1 MAIEMPQDAHVDLKD
16 YLQAERDMQWEDGK
30 RGFIVDAVA
39 YVVVTAILITV
50 NLLVVPEFLWFF
62 FPLVGWGIGLTF
74 HYLFGVKWA
83 GREADRHEARVEV
96 RVRKNALRA
105 A

>member
-1 MAIEMPQDAHVDLKD
+1 MPEGAQVDLKG
-16 YLQAERDMQWEDGK
+16 YLQAERDLQQVDGR
-30 RGFIVDAVA
+30 RGFIVDATS
-39 YVVVTAILITV
+39 YVIVNAILITV

-62 FPLVGWGIGLTF
+62 FPLIGWGIGLTF

-83 GREADRHEARVEV
+83 GREADRHEARVAV
-96 RVRKNALRA
+96 RAQQNALRA

>member
-1 MAIEMPQDAHVDLKD
+1 MPQDRRVNLEV
-16 YLQAERDMQWEDGK
+16 YLQAERDLQQEDGR

-39 YVVVTAILITV
+39 YVVVNAILITV

-74 HYLFGVKWA
+74 HFLFGVKWA
-83 GREADRHEARVEV
+83 AREADRHEARVEV
-96 RVRKNALRA
+96 RVRENRLRA

>member
-1 MAIEMPQDAHVDLKD
+1 MIEHDQLARER
-16 YLQAERDMQWEDGK
+16 YLQAERELRQENGR
-30 RGFIVDAVA
+30 RGFIVDAIA
-39 YVVVTAILITV
+39 YVVVNAILVAV

-96 RVRKNALRA
+96 RVREDALRTG
-105 A
+105 